1 MPRLILGSSSVHRRR
16 LLARLQLE
24 FETRTPDVDESAEAG
39 ETARELALRLANTK
53 AERVAQTLGDS
64 DAVIIGSDQAAALN
78 GRLLRK
84 PGDRSTAIGQL
95 LECQRATVSF
105 HTACVVRDE
114 RTRRRFHGVDHT
126 RVRFL
131 DLDRRQIERYVE
143 LERPFDCA
151 GGFKAEGL
159 GISLFESIESTDP
172 SALLGLPLIWLCTV
186 LREIGLNPLGPV
198 DPLDPAGTSPAYPG

>member
-16 LLARLQLE
+16 LLARLRLDV
-24 FETRTPDVDESAEAG
+24 ETCVPDVDESAEAG
-39 ETARELALRLANTK
+39 ETARELALRLADAK
-53 AERVAQTLGDS
+53 AERVTRAVGDT
-64 DAVIIGSDQAAALN
+64 DTVIIGADQAAALN

-95 LECQRATVSF
+95 LECRGATVSF

-114 RTRRRFHGVDHT
+114 RTHRYFQGVDHT

-131 DLDRRQIERYVE
+131 DLDRGQIERYVE

-159 GISLFESIESTDP
+159 GIALFESIESTDP
-172 SALLGLPLIWLCTV
+172 TALLGLPLIWLCAV
-186 LREIGLNPLGPV
+186 LREIGL
-198 DPLDPAGTSPAYPG
+198 DPLDPAGTSPAHRG